1 MTAANHMTGK
11 STYRLAASMVVR
23 DADGRILIV
32 READPRVRGKV
43 NLPGGHMD
51 PGESAEACA
60 LRELREET
68 GVTAERAG
76 VVGAYTH
83 AGGVF
88 FVFLGCAD
96 TTATTPGDDIQ
107 ACQWLRPDEIA
118 ALPDEQ
124 ILRPKKFRRI
134 MSDVLAE
141 RTYPTTAIQRL
152 EPEE

>member
-1 MTAANHMTGK
+1 MVDI
-11 STYRLAASMVVR
+11 SVYRLAASIVVR

-32 READPRVRGKV
+32 READPRVRGKL

-51 PGESAEACA
+51 PGETAVACA

-68 GVTAERAG
+68 GVSAELLGLVG
-76 VVGAYTH
+76 VYTN

-88 FVFLGCAD
+88 FVFLGRAD
-96 TTATTPGDDIQ
+96 KTTTTPGQDIL
-107 ACQWLRPDEIA
+107 ACEWLSPDEIA

-134 MSDVLAE
+134 MSDVLSG
-141 RTYPTTAIQRL
+141 RSYPTDVIQRL
-152 EPEE
+152 EREERE